1 MSLSAQSR
9 RILLAA
15 LLWLAIA
22 LGIGA
27 AGLLQRLA
35 PLPQLILVA
44 LTAGLV
50 YAGAAL
56 PAFRWWALQLDLR
69 ALVALHLTRFVGIY
83 FLALFRRGELP
94 FAFAVPGG
102 WGDILVAAL
111 ALLLLLIGPPRGRGR
126 RLIYTTWNVIGLA
139 ELLFVVVTA
148 ARLGLADPDS
158 MRALT
163 RLPLSLLPTF
173 LVPLLIASH
182 LLIGVRL
189 ARG

>member
-1 MSLSAQSR
+1 MSLSAQSW